1 MIKFKNFKKIGRA
14 LLVTAFWLSVWA
26 IAAYRF
32 GKPLLFPS
40 PVSVLKTL
48 IELLGT
54 KEFYLATGNSLAN
67 ILLGTVSA
75 ILCACILVIITSRI
89 HFVRDLIHP
98 VMAVVKATP
107 VASFIILMLLFLG
120 PIKVPAFITF
130 LIVLPIVWTNLDQ
143 GVKSIDPQLQ
153 EVAKMYRFSLAK
165 RLCVLI
171 FPSVKPYFLSACKTA
186 IGLAWKAGVAAE
198 IIAMPP
204 KTIGTMIGEAKLYIM
219 SAEMFAWTL
228 TVVLLSLAIEF
239 GVSYLFSKL
248 DASNVKKEVIQ
259 DAKNN

>member
-1 MIKFKNFKKIGRA
+1 MKTLKKIGRA
-14 LLVTAFWLSVWA
+14 LLVAAFWLGVWA
-26 IAAYRF
+26 LAAHRF

-40 PVSVLKTL
+40 PLSVIKTL
-48 IELLGT
+48 GELLGT
-54 KEFYLATGNSLAN
+54 KEFYIATGTSLWN
-67 ILLGTVSA
+67 ILTGTFSA
-75 ILCACILVIITSRI
+75 ILAACILTVITSRI
-89 HFVRDLIHP
+89 RFVRELIHP

-120 PIKVPAFITF
+120 PVKVPAVITF
-130 LIVLPIVWTNLDQ
+130 LIVLPIVWTNLDEGIQ
-143 GVKSIDPQLQ
+143 NIDPQLR

-165 RLCVLI
+165 RLRVLL
-171 FPSVKPYFLSACKTA
+171 FPSLKPYFLSACKTA

-204 KTIGTMIGEAKLYIM
+204 ETIGTMIGEAKLYIM

-239 GVSYLFSKL
+239 GVSHLFSKFNNIPH
-248 DASNVKKEVIQ
+248 AKEGV
-259 DAKNN
+259 

>member
-1 MIKFKNFKKIGRA
+1 MKTLKNIGRA
-14 LLVTAFWLSVWA
+14 LLVAAFWLGVWA
-26 IAAYRF
+26 LAAHRF

-40 PVSVLKTL
+40 PLSVLKTL
-48 IELLGT
+48 GELLQT
-54 KEFYLATGNSLAN
+54 KQFYIATGNSLIN
-67 ILLGTVSA
+67 IFLGTLSA
-75 ILCACILVIITSRI
+75 ILFACILVVVTSHVR
-89 HFVRDLIHP
+89 FVRELIYP

-143 GVKSIDPQLQ
+143 GIKNIDPQLA
-153 EVAKMYRFSLAK
+153 EVAKIYRFSFVK
-165 RLCVLI
+165 RLKVLI
-171 FPSVKPYFLSACKTA
+171 LPSVKPYFLSACKTA

-204 KTIGTMIGEAKLYIM
+204 NTVGTMIGEAKLYIM

-228 TVVLLSLAIEF
+228 TVVLLSLLIEF
-239 GVSYLFSKL
+239 GVSHLFAKL
-248 DASNVKKEVIQ
+248 DRKALREEVL
-259 DAKNN
+259 

>member
-1 MIKFKNFKKIGRA
+1 MKTLKKIGRA
-14 LLVTAFWLSVWA
+14 LLVAVFWLCVWA
-26 IAAYRF
+26 LAAHQF

-40 PVSVLKTL
+40 PLSVIKTL
-48 IELLGT
+48 GELLQT
-54 KEFYLATGNSLAN
+54 KEFYVATGTSLGN
-67 ILLGTVSA
+67 ILFGTLSA
-75 ILCACILVIITSRI
+75 ILCACLLVIVTSKIR
-89 HFVRDLIHP
+89 FVRELIHP

-120 PIKVPAFITF
+120 PVKVPSFITF
-130 LIVLPIVWTNLDQ
+130 LIVLPIVWTNLDEGIQ
-143 GVKSIDPQLQ
+143 NIDPQLT
-153 EVAKMYRFSLAK
+153 EVTKMYRFSLSK
-165 RLCVLI
+165 RLRVLI

-204 KTIGTMIGEAKLYIM
+204 NTIGTMIGEAKLYIM

-239 GVSYLFSKL
+239 GVSYLFAKL
-248 DASNVKKEVIQ
+248 DAVNAKKEV
-259 DAKNN
+259 N

>member
-1 MIKFKNFKKIGRA
+1 MKTLEKIGRA
-14 LLVTAFWLSVWA
+14 LLVAAFWLGVWA
-26 IAAYRF
+26 LAAHKF

-40 PVSVLKTL
+40 PVSVIKTL
-48 IELLGT
+48 GELLQT
-54 KEFYLATGNSLAN
+54 KEFYQATANSLLN
-67 ILLGTVSA
+67 IFGGMISA
-75 ILCACILVIITSRI
+75 IALSCALAALTSKVR
-89 HFVRDLIHP
+89 FVRELIHP

-120 PIKVPAFITF
+120 PVKVPAFITF

-143 GVKSIDPQLQ
+143 GFESIDPQLE

-165 RLCVLI
+165 RLRVLVL
-171 FPSVKPYFLSACKTA
+171 PSLKPYFLSACKTA

-228 TVVLLSLAIEF
+228 TVVLLSILIEF
-239 GVSYLFSKL
+239 GVSYLFAKL
-248 DASNVKKEVIQ
+248 DTSKMPKEV
-259 DAKNN
+259 A

>member
-1 MIKFKNFKKIGRA
+1 MKTLKKIGRA
-14 LLVTAFWLSVWA
+14 LLVAAFWLCVWA
-26 IAAYRF
+26 LAAHQF

-40 PVSVLKTL
+40 PLSVIKTL
-48 IELLGT
+48 GELLQT
-54 KEFYLATGNSLAN
+54 KEFYVATGTSLGN
-67 ILLGTVSA
+67 ILFGTLSA
-75 ILCACILVIITSRI
+75 ILCACLLVIVTSKIR
-89 HFVRDLIHP
+89 FVRELIHP

-120 PIKVPAFITF
+120 PVKVPSFITF
-130 LIVLPIVWTNLDQ
+130 LIVLPIVWTNLDEGIQ
-143 GVKSIDPQLQ
+143 NIDPQLT
-153 EVAKMYRFSLAK
+153 EVTKMYRFSLSK
-165 RLCVLI
+165 RLRVLI

-204 KTIGTMIGEAKLYIM
+204 NTIGTMIGEAKLYIM

-239 GVSYLFSKL
+239 GVSYLFAKL
-248 DASNVKKEVIQ
+248 DAVNTKKEV
-259 DAKNN
+259 N